1 MQPGFLIL
9 FCNHCARIYSK
20 IKGKTVPRLLSFKT
34 AHISTV
40 FKTPISPELTLWFL
54 GKAHFP
60 RNPSMVIYHRLSMD
74 SEFPL
79 DSTV

>member
-1 MQPGFLIL
+1 MRPGFLLL
-9 FCNHCARIYSK
+9 FCDHCARIYSK
-20 IKGKTVPRLLSFKT
+20 IKGKTVPRLLSCKT
-34 AHISTV
+34 AHIPTV

-60 RNPSMVIYHRLSMD
+60 GSPSMVIYHQLSVD